1 MSKTICMATR
11 ILHCSNLLENYRLC
25 IEHNVAGFSNRGPQ
39 SGDQVYLVVKIDKV
53 SYCGARFILDEPT
66 DFKPWPDADNYV
78 NVLTAKDMEYCEPFD
93 ISILRSIGG
102 NPWALKWVQG
112 SKPITD
118 DAAQSLLEE
127 EFLKNKKEEPE
138 LFSDEHV
145 KEANPIPESPA
156 ADDDITTIEDDNR
169 FEEVVKMIPDI
180 KVNIMG
186 TFQTIHFSNE
196 SDKIKGLETLVNENF
211 YSLFSQFPVGKTL
224 LIPENRLFKTKGFKV
239 DGSNVAGI
247 RTIPDA
253 LLIVYDAKQ
262 KNCFQINLIEY
273 ECYGEKKTRETDKSN
288 YLNSNVIP
296 QLMRFAS
303 AFSIITDEQTRFNT
317 VKHWVDKII
326 DYLNKDEIQLNKMI
340 GWIKEIMPDIQERS
354 IEREIEKQL
363 TEAFKT
369 NLRVL
374 LIIDELSSEQKSTIK
389 NVVSSFKLANG
400 ENNVQFSGYVVR
412 LVQKIN
418 IINNE
423 SEFAL
428 TVQ

>member
-1 MSKTICMATR
+1 MAVR
-11 ILHCSNLLENYRLC
+11 ISHCSDSLENYYLC
-25 IEHNVAGFSNRGPQ
+25 IKEKVAGFTNRGPQ
-39 SGDQVYLVVKIDKV
+39 SGDLIYLVVKVGKK
-53 SYCGARFILDEPT
+53 SFCGAKYILDEPT
-66 DFKPWPDADNYV
+66 DYKPWPDADNYV
-78 NVLTAKDMEYCEPFD
+78 NALTIKEVEYCEPFD
-93 ISILRSIGG
+93 ISILSETGG
-102 NPWALKWVQG
+102 KHWALKYVQG
-112 SKPITD
+112 SKSITD
-118 DAAQSLLEE
+118 NSAIELLNST
-127 EFLKNKKEEPE
+127 FNKNKTDHLVE
-138 LFSDEHV
+138 
-145 KEANPIPESPA
+145 
-156 ADDDITTIEDDNR
+156 
-169 FEEVVKMIPDI
+169 FEEVAEKPKAQQLVTNPVLVDDDLTVVEDEKELAKVIKEIPDI

-211 YSLFSQFPVGKTL
+211 YSLFPQFPETKTL

-239 DGSNVAGI
+239 DGNNVSGI

-253 LLIVYDAKQ
+253 LLIVFDQKQ
-262 KNCFQINLIEY
+262 KNPFQINLIEY
-273 ECYGEKKTRETDKSN
+273 ECYGERKTRETDKSN

-303 AFSIITDEQTRFNT
+303 AFSIITDDQTRFNT
-317 VKHWVDKII
+317 VKEWVDKII
-326 DYLNKDEIQLNKMI
+326 DYLNKEESQSNKMI
-340 GWIKEIMPDIQERS
+340 GWIKEMFPDIKERS

-363 TEAFKT
+363 MEAFKT

-418 IINNE
+418 IINHQ